1 MREDLYFKNEEEKY
15 IFYLVTLKG
24 KLQMN
29 FLDIDKGHYE
39 NRERAQN

>member
-1 MREDLYFKNEEEKY
+1 MREDLYF
-15 IFYLVTLKG
+15 KG

-39 NRERAQN
+39 NRERAKN